1 MLCLHGEKCYATS
14 TVKNGTFWYCKN
26 RNSPC
31 HFICSEDQADL
42 YDKAVKEFL
51 ATKQARPKCCAVKIP
66 EQRTMRTLV
75 NDGGNVEIP
84 EVAVV
89 RNYAKMKVVT
99 DMEKESFGR
108 PFFVCSKKNERC
120 DYFAWG
126 DQIIVERPLCEH
138 GKPSRLLTV
147 KKEGPNKDQK
157 FFGCAEQKENRCDFF
172 EWFREEAEDPLL
184 PGSIVLFSNP
194 PSYKYTVKKTGAMFT
209 SGEKDRKKAYAEFL
223 RSGKKY
229 DAPDIHQEM
238 HKQFLGAQRSH
249 SPETTADTDLFGRPF
264 IPLEKRKWEKKGL
277 TTYACPREEASKRI
291 RQ

>member
-1 MLCLHGEKCYATS
+1 M
-14 TVKNGTFWYCKN
+14 
-26 RNSPC
+26 
-31 HFICSEDQADL
+31 CSEDQAHL

-51 ATKQARPKCCAVKIP
+51 ATKQDRPKCCAVKIP
-66 EQRTMRTLV
+66 GQRTVRTLV

-108 PFFVCSKKNERC
+108 PFFVCSKEKDRC

-126 DQIIVERPLCEH
+126 DQIIVERPLCKH
-138 GKPSRLLTV
+138 GNPSLLMTV
-147 KKEGPNKDQK
+147 KKEGPNKGRK
-157 FFGCAEQKENRCDFF
+157 FFRCAEQKKENDCDFF
-172 EWFREEAEDPLL
+172 EWFRGEPEDPLL
-184 PGSIVLFSNP
+184 PGCIVLFSNP

-238 HKQFLGAQRSH
+238 YTQFLRGQRPH
-249 SPETTADTDLFGRPF
+249 SSETTVDTDLFGRPF
-264 IPLEKRKWEKKGL
+264 IPMEKGKWKKKESLEKRL
-277 TTYACPREEASKRI
+277 TTKESDNETVVSKKRKTPI
-291 RQ
+291 LCK